1 MLGMLGMPDYAH
13 MIRQNLGTTYIAPE
27 DGYIFTGGSSDD
39 GYFNVYIDD
48 SNFPHRKSSRLL
60 ENCIFQKINFSISLQ

>member
-27 DGYIFTGGSSDD
+27 NGYIFTGGSSDD

-48 SNFPHRKSSRLL
+48 ILLSPYPDGYNATAYSNVIDSVF
-60 ENCIFQKINFSISLQ
+60 IFVL